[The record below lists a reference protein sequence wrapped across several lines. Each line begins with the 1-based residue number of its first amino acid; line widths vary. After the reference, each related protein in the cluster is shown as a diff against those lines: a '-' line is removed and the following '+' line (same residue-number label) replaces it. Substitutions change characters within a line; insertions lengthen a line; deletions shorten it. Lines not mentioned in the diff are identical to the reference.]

1 MRPRSRKYKRLQAD
15 SGEDLLSLQKKLA
28 QVWEK
33 QDVDEY
39 YQNLLLNYMDSLP
52 EEEALALITRE
63 IRLAHEGTSS
73 FFKLADVIKDRKKE
87 LVALGSLIDTRLQE
101 GPSN

>member
-1 MRPRSRKYKRLQAD
+1 MRLRGVGGWDCAISESDDKLIVTKRMRPRSRKYKRVQAD
-15 SGEDLLSLQKKLA
+15 PCEDLLSLQKKLL

-52 EEEALALITRE
+52 EEQALALITRE
-63 IRLAHEGTSS
+63 IRASH
-73 FFKLADVIKDRKKE
+73 
-87 LVALGSLIDTRLQE
+87 
-101 GPSN
+101 

>member
-1 MRPRSRKYKRLQAD
+1 MSGIVLFLCLMIKLIFTKWMRPRSRKYKRPQAGSCD
-15 SGEDLLSLQKKLA
+15 DLLSLQKKLL

-52 EEEALALITRE
+52 EEQALALITRE
-63 IRLAHEGTSS
+63 IRAAHEGTS
-73 FFKLADVIKDRKKE
+73 
-87 LVALGSLIDTRLQE
+87 
-101 GPSN
+101 

>member
-1 MRPRSRKYKRLQAD
+1 MM
-15 SGEDLLSLQKKLA
+15 
-28 QVWEK
+28 VWEK

-63 IRLAHEGTSS
+63 IRASHEGTS
-73 FFKLADVIKDRKKE
+73 
-87 LVALGSLIDTRLQE
+87 
-101 GPSN
+101 